1 MIERAR
7 ALVAWS
13 RTRQGKKLTR
23 YLVGSVVTTG
33 VSFVWITAMYGFK
46 IIPGVIWATL
56 SGNLVAVIPSYY
68 WNRAWAWGKR
78 GKSHFRK
85 EIVPYWS
92 MAFLGI
98 AFSQLGAFWARHE
111 VHTHSWSHLANT
123 ALVAGTN
130 VVCFAIF
137 WVLKLIVFNR
147 IFHVA
152 SPVEDDDDDEVDSDT
167 PSVITSTLPLQSND

>member
-1 MIERAR
+1 MSAR
-7 ALVAWS
+7 IRTVIAWTKS
-13 RTRQGKKLTR
+13 HQGKKLTR
-23 YLVGSVVTTG
+23 YLLGSVVTTG
-33 VSFVWITAMYGFK
+33 VSFAWIAFMFGFR

-78 GKSHFRK
+78 GKSHFRR

-98 AFSQLGAFWARHE
+98 AFSQLGALWARHE
-111 VHTHSWSHLANT
+111 VHSHNWSRLDDT
-123 ALVAGTN
+123 AIVALTN
-130 VVCFAIF
+130 VLCFAIF
-137 WVLKLIVFNR
+137 FLLKLMVFNR

-152 SPVEDDDDDEVDSDT
+152 RPDDVETDL
-167 PSVITSTLPLQSND
+167 TLQEETAI

>member
-1 MIERAR
+1 MIDRAR
-7 ALVAWS
+7 AVVAWS

-23 YLVGSVVTTG
+23 YLLGSIVTTG
-33 VSFVWITAMYGFK
+33 VSFVWITVMYGFK

-56 SGNLVAVIPSYY
+56 TGNLVAVIPSYY

-78 GKSHFRK
+78 GKSHFRN
-85 EIVPYWS
+85 EIVPYWT
-92 MAFLGI
+92 MAALGI

-111 VHTHSWSHLANT
+111 VHTHDWSRLLNT
-123 ALVAGTN
+123 GLVAGTN
-130 VVCFAIF
+130 VICFAIF

-152 SPVEDDDDDEVDSDT
+152 SPVDDDESDRD
-167 PSVITSTLPLQSND
+167 PPGVITSTYPLQSTD

>member
-1 MIERAR
+1 MGAR
-7 ALVAWS
+7 IRTVIAWTNS
-13 RTRQGKKLTR
+13 HKGKKLTR
-23 YLVGSVVTTG
+23 YLLGSVVTTG
-33 VSFVWITAMYGFK
+33 LSFAWITVMYGLH

-78 GKSHFRK
+78 GKSHFRR

-98 AFSQLGAFWARHE
+98 AFSQLGALWARHE
-111 VHTHSWSHLANT
+111 VHSHNLSRLDDT
-123 ALVAGTN
+123 AIVALTN
-130 VVCFAIF
+130 VFCFAIF
-137 WVLKLIVFNR
+137 FLLKLMVFNR

-152 SPVEDDDDDEVDSDT
+152 RPDIDT
-167 PSVITSTLPLQSND
+167 DLTLQEETAI